1 MFIGSLTTFSMVCHL
16 MRRRSSTIN
25 NLILLEQ
32 AVNSANLPVLC
43 ITLARVTFPEWSK
56 DFISHYPICISAQWL
71 VVLALLNRSFGS
83 LGIAIFRVLYV
94 KAQSTILNWG
104 ETFLLMI
111 IAGTGFTLIVVLTT
125 WHMLENYFLWDP
137 KLMIMW
143 NFCMNTTPKIYMQHA
158 YIDQVGLVLGL
169 VANLIEFTC
178 YFVLFSHLHGYWKMA
193 RLSFITNTT
202 YFFFLAIMWIQQ
214 SMFWRLVSSRAGSR
228 RTQSQPWVISL
239 PWLFRQACLVHW
251 YLSIAST
258 RRTAEWLFG
267 KSLNVFHKY
276 IICPTI
282 WNNLISRF
290 SVHCIPSLNFALFPL
305 VETLSSDELRKNLL
319 ATLGMRPRQ
328 RLPTPCGQ
336 LGICPDIYNIND
348 GSKHIFSIADH
359 QLRHKQRRR
368 EELER
373 PKQSSATESLLI
385 ETHF

>member
-178 YFVLFSHLHGYWKMA
+178 YFVLFSHLHGY
-193 RLSFITNTT
+193 
-202 YFFFLAIMWIQQ
+202 
-214 SMFWRLVSSRAGSR
+214 
-228 RTQSQPWVISL
+228 
-239 PWLFRQACLVHW
+239 
-251 YLSIAST
+251 
-258 RRTAEWLFG
+258 
-267 KSLNVFHKY
+267 
-276 IICPTI
+276 
-282 WNNLISRF
+282 
-290 SVHCIPSLNFALFPL
+290 
-305 VETLSSDELRKNLL
+305 
-319 ATLGMRPRQ
+319 
-328 RLPTPCGQ
+328 
-336 LGICPDIYNIND
+336 
-348 GSKHIFSIADH
+348 
-359 QLRHKQRRR
+359 
-368 EELER
+368 
-373 PKQSSATESLLI
+373 
-385 ETHF
+385 